1 MTTTQKRAR
10 LGKETGQWMFA
21 NRGGGIEYV
30 HDPSSGYFRDAPIP
44 KLVRELL
51 QNSLDA
57 RDPNASEP
65 VEVNFSETTIPAK
78 AIGAADLSKHVA
90 ACRKQIAKEPDTS
103 RHIKVYERASEA
115 LQQPTLRCLAVTDT
129 NTTGLTNGKWKAL
142 VEQEGAVC
150 KPRIGSPGG
159 SNGIGKNA
167 VFNLS
172 DVRTVFYS
180 TRFLGP
186 KGRVTRMQGKATLMA
201 HRIRSQDRQ
210 HIGFYQTQD
219 GPLTGRSIPGC
230 FALERTGTG
239 VFILGFNPRS
249 NDWVAEVAGATVEN
263 FFYAIENN
271 QLVVNVCGLDG
282 AALEVTHDSIGML
295 LDRADGKRSDAAY
308 YWQAIRTATP
318 VETECLDRVG
328 ALQVFPDITGGPR
341 RVAYI
346 NRKGMLITGSGE
358 IKDNPFSPR
367 GKSLWPDYAV
377 VVVPTTDAGDSWV
390 REMENPSHDSISPD
404 QFPDE
409 PEQKRAKRVLKSSR
423 DAIRTVIDET
433 AATHTYGDT
442 SNLSE
447 LAAQIPELD
456 PTADGN
462 RSLTVSTIPTPPA
475 GHVPPSGPDAETP
488 RPEPGPDPDPEPEP
502 MPGPDP
508 NDPTPIP
515 RRPKGRKG
523 KLRFKSP
530 RVIAGSD
537 VETVLAFTPVNDEE
551 GTIQFS
557 ILPAG
562 SERDTNKR
570 IAVIKAVQLMP
581 PDEDGKTVE
590 LPVKDGQVVLQSTP
604 DTRFC
609 IRVRTEQPLQNMA
622 LTLG

>member
-1 MTTTQKRAR
+1 
-10 LGKETGQWMFA
+10 MFA
-21 NRGGGIEYV
+21 ARGGGIEYV
-30 HDPSSGYFRDAPIP
+30 QDPSAGYFRDAPIP

-65 VEVNFSETTIPAK
+65 VEVNFSEKTIQAK
-78 AIGAADLSKHVA
+78 DIGAENLAQHVA
-90 ACRKQIAKEPDTS
+90 ACRKQIAEAPDIS
-103 RHIKVYERASEA
+103 RHIAAIYQRASEA
-115 LQQPTLRCLAVTDT
+115 LGQPTLRCLAVTDT

-150 KPRIGSPGG
+150 KPSTGSPGG

-186 KGRVTRMQGKATLMA
+186 KGRIMRMQGKATLMA
-201 HRIRSQDRQ
+201 HKIKSRDRQ
-210 HIGFYQTQD
+210 HIGFYQSLA
-219 GPLTGRSIPGC
+219 GPLTGRSIPAC
-230 FALERTGTG
+230 FGLARTGTG

-263 FFYAIENN
+263 FFYAIEKQ

-282 AALEVTHDSIGML
+282 ETLEVTHDTIGML
-295 LDRADGKRSDAAY
+295 LDPEDGKRSDAAY
-308 YWQAIRTATP
+308 YWQAIRTAKA
-318 VETECLDRVG
+318 VETERLDRVG
-328 ALQVFPDITGGPR
+328 VLRVFPDITGGPR

-377 VVVPTTDAGDSWV
+377 VVVPGTDAGDRWV
-390 REMENPSHDSISPD
+390 REMENPSHDAISPD

-409 PEQKRAKRVLKSSR
+409 ADQKRAKRVLKASR
-423 DAIRTVIDET
+423 DAIKTIIDET

-456 PTADGN
+456 PSADGN

-475 GHVPPSGPDAETP
+475 GHMPPAGAEGEP
-488 RPEPGPDPDPEPEP
+488 PGPEPGPDPGPEPEP
-502 MPGPDP
+502 VPSPDP
-508 NDPTPIP
+508 DPTPIP

-523 KLRFKSP
+523 RVRFKSP
-530 RVIAGSD
+530 RVIPGSD
-537 VETVLAFTPVNDEE
+537 VETVLAFTPVNEE
-551 GTIQFS
+551 EETIELS
-557 ILPAG
+557 VLPAG

-570 IAVIKAVQLMP
+570 IRVVAAVQVVP
-581 PDEDGKTVE
+581 VGEDGKTVE
-590 LPVKDGQVVLQSTP
+590 LPVKDGQVVLNSTP

-609 IRVRTEQPLQNMA
+609 IRVRTQQPLRNMA